1 MMTSPKLR
9 PSWTYAPLGR
19 RRPALEQWIFVPS
32 NSGANSMKDAYLQ
45 RGTERVLL
53 AHCSRLVADFFSTIR
68 QIEDD
73 FARRSDFDRK
83 PDCA

>member
-1 MMTSPKLR
+1 MTSPKLR

-32 NSGANSMKDAYLQ
+32 DSGTDPTKGAYLQ
-45 RGTERVLL
+45 RGSERVLL
-53 AHCSRLVADFFSTIR
+53 AHCSRLVADFFQTIR

-73 FARRSDFDRK
+73 FARRSDCDRT